1 MGYLGVRLNGM
12 VIVKVIICTIL
23 IGIGVLQV
31 VVQDQ
36 VFDALL
42 FGALRF
48 LLVLQSYRKVGIR
61 R

>member
-1 MGYLGVRLNGM
+1 MGYIGVRLNEM
-12 VIVKVIICTIL
+12 IIVKVIICTIL

-48 LLVLQSYRKVGIR
+48 LLVLHSYRKVGIR

>member
-1 MGYLGVRLNGM
+1 MIV
-12 VIVKVIICTIL
+12 VKVIIYTIL
-23 IGIGVLQV
+23 IGIGVLQI
-31 VVQDQ
+31 VVQYQ

-48 LLVLQSYRKVGIR
+48 LLIFHSHREVGIR